1 MKVFYT
7 DYKTELPKS
16 AAVYCVGE
24 TLIAIDLADDNNI
37 IVISNANNWRSTIT
51 AILNAVLH
59 FFETHNY
66 ITYTVY
72 NLKTDDFI
80 RRFFEVENYKQF
92 EGLRGEKTLS
102 GLIRASEKNKA
113 KAKELIDRF
122 EKIL

>member
-1 MKVFYT
+1 M
-7 DYKTELPKS
+7 LPSS
-16 AAVYCVGE
+16 AVIYCVGD
-24 TLIAIDLADDNNI
+24 TLIAIDLADDNNL

-51 AILNAVLH
+51 AILKAVLH
-59 FFETHNY
+59 FTKNHDY

-80 RRFFEVENYKQF
+80 RRVFEVENYKQF

-102 GLIRASEKNKA
+102 GLIRASEKNKEKA
-113 KAKELIDRF
+113 KALIDRF

>member
-16 AAVYCVGE
+16 AVVYCVGD
-24 TLIAIDLADDNNI
+24 TLIAIDLADDNNLI
-37 IVISNANNWRSTIT
+37 LISNANNWSTTIT
-51 AILNAVLH
+51 NVVKAVLH
-59 FFETHNY
+59 FCETHDY

-80 RRFFEVENYKQF
+80 RRFFEVEDYKQF

-102 GLIRASEKNKA
+102 GLIRATEKNKE
-113 KAKELIDRF
+113 KAKVLIDRF

>member
-16 AAVYCVGE
+16 ATVYCVGE
-24 TLIAIDLADDNNI
+24 TLIAIDLADDNNL
-37 IVISNANNWRSTIT
+37 IVISNANNWRATIT
-51 AILNAVLH
+51 SIVKAVLH
-59 FFETHNY
+59 FCENHEY

-102 GLIRASEKNKA
+102 GLIRATEKNKEKA
-113 KAKELIDRF
+113 KALIDRF

>member
-1 MKVFYT
+1 MKVFFSNH
-7 DYKTELPKS
+7 KTELPKS
-16 AAVYCVGE
+16 AVVYCVGD
-24 TLIAIDLADDNNI
+24 TLIAIDLADDNNL

-51 AILNAVLH
+51 AILKAVLH
-59 FFETHNY
+59 FVETHNY

-102 GLIRASEKNKA
+102 GLIRATKKNKA
-113 KAKELIDRF
+113 KAKALIDRF

>member
-7 DYKTELPKS
+7 DYKTLLPTS
-16 AAVYCVGE
+16 AVVYCVGE
-24 TLIAIDLADDNNI
+24 TLIAIDLADDNNL

-51 AILNAVLH
+51 AILKAVLH
-59 FFETHNY
+59 FTKNHEY

-80 RRFFEVENYKQF
+80 RRFFDVEGYKQF